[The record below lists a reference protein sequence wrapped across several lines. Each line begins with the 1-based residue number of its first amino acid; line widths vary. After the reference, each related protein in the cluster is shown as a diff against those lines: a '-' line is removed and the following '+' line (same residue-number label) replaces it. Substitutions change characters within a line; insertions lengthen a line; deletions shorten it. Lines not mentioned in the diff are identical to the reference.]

1 MINRET
7 IWIETCMQRRVG
19 IEGSDAHI
27 YILTAIHHYNGLRKE
42 QDKLQLISELQVR
55 IRDEKSSL
63 VAEVSLTPDDMEDLA
78 EYLVQAAQHAREL
91 KQMIDDDAAEIAAAA
106 AEALKQAK
114 EAA

>member
-7 IWIETCMQRRVG
+7 IWTETCTQRRLG

-27 YILTAIHHYNGLRKE
+27 YILTAIHHYNGLRNVS
-42 QDKLQLISELQVR
+42 QLQLISELQVR

-63 VAEVSLTPDDMEDLA
+63 VAEVSLTPEDMEDLA
-78 EYLVQAAQHAREL
+78 AYLVQAAQHAREL
-91 KQMIDDDAAEIAAAA
+91 KQRIDDDAAEIEAAA
-106 AEALKQAK
+106 AESLKQAK